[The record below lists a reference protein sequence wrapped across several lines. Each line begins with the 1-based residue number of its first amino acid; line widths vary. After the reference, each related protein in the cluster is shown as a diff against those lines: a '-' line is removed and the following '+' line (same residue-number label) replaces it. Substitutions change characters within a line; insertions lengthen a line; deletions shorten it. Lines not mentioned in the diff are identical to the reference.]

1 MLKKSEELVLKV
13 IKDNAF
19 SNDSTLISKES
30 IVAFIGDEKAVNISN
45 IESLLKTLYAS
56 DYIDMLLTSKHG
68 EEIYLIT
75 LLKKGKNYDLEKK
88 GEISKIKNK
97 ILLAIVGALVSFI
110 VGRILIALFT

>member
-13 IKDNAF
+13 IKDNAL

-30 IVAFIGDEKAVNISN
+30 IVAFIGNEKLVDVSSVESAV
-45 IESLLKTLYAS
+45 KTLYAG

-75 LLKKGKNYDLEKK
+75 LLKKGKNYDVEKK
-88 GEISKIKNK
+88 GEIRKIKNK

-110 VGRILIALFT
+110 VGRILILLFS